1 MTTKYVTT
9 AELAAHFSVS
19 SATIMAMM
27 KSGEIPN
34 GTFMRLGRVFRFD
47 LERIEQTLLTRVGT
61 VTDGE
66 APTTDVQY
74 EFDFNDATQDAEDD
88 GVEYYNLGEPT

>member
-9 AELAAHFSVS
+9 SELAAHFNVS

-27 KSGEIPN
+27 KSGEIPA

-47 LERIEQTLLTRVGT
+47 LEKIEEALLTRAGT
-61 VTDGE
+61 PEEAGTSTDPAQSG
-66 APTTDVQY
+66 
-74 EFDFNDATQDAEDD
+74 FDFNDEADED
-88 GVEYYNLGEPT
+88 GTFYN